1 MVFINIPF
9 GEKAYAEEVV
19 LDKEY
24 HVNASGIIP
33 NSEEVIW
40 AYGGP
45 GPDISKSITVADI
58 ENENRITIAPS
69 DEYHVQPEDLKIVIS
84 DDTSL
89 NYGVCLKFDSDMFEQ
104 DMVCAN
110 AKHRGEGVNVEK
122 YRPYDEYGNAFAY
135 VWTENSGPTSLDASY
150 NSGFVVSNA
159 GFRYGEPYYD
169 TVEGYK
175 SMIIPVERTFADG
188 GVSWNMIDWYA
199 EPGDMIELNITT
211 EMLQEQKTDFDEIDH
226 EYYTRPRDLKITN
239 SAASGRI
246 CVEYAG
252 DLFRV
257 DTKSSTPNMVC
268 AGNNRSGVSFY
279 VANDRM
285 MGDRAKD
292 NFATATSDGSSQDEQ
307 FVISYNSGFKVAN
320 VGFRYGQPYY
330 KDISGLNSLVIPV
343 EVKDDID
350 PMIIDGV
357 DTDIEVGTPFYY
369 GNKIWFDEAVALSV
383 EESPTIEHNIHWD
396 EPFAITN
403 LELDGFNTGSGTA
416 VIYHYKDES
425 DSGYVGG
432 HPTGDEGIVGWRV
445 SDMRYMMMKD
455 YNRNELGVELTVE
468 PILHKDK
475 NLYGGMKRII
485 KPGEEFIAGYN
496 QCTKESIDVALGNEP
511 RSATDENV
519 YPNYE
524 AGVPFDVSYSR
535 TNEYGENVCRLNI
548 ASNLTDEQAAQL
560 DRLYG
565 WSLGQHSGADLVYY
579 YDVFVNYELD
589 GGENN
594 ADNPSKFISKL
605 VCSAASPCLDTHDS
619 FDDREFLPATKE
631 GMRFAGWYL
640 DADYQEPI
648 EMWSELGSN
657 NTVTLYA
664 KYVEASADEDTAD
677 DANVTPEAVDGTDL
691 PNTFDGIVG
700 FVVILLGL
708 CAALAVGYKLNKR

>member
-24 HVNASGIIP
+24 HVYASDIMP
-33 NSEEVIW
+33 NDDDVIW
-40 AYGGP
+40 AYDSP
-45 GPDISKSITVADI
+45 GPEISKSITVADI

-110 AKHRGEGVNVEK
+110 AKHRGEGVDVEK
-122 YRPYDEYGNAFAY
+122 YRPYNEYGNTFAY
-135 VWTENSGPTSLDASY
+135 VWANDSGPTSFDASY
-150 NSGFVVSNA
+150 SSDFVVSNA

-175 SMIIPVERTFADG
+175 SMIIPVERAFADG
-188 GVSWNMIDWYA
+188 GASWNMIDWYD
-199 EPGDMIELNITT
+199 EPGDMIELNVTT

-239 SAASGRI
+239 GAASGRI

-257 DTKSSTPNMVC
+257 ESNDSTPNMVC
-268 AGNNRSGVSFY
+268 AGNNRSDASFY
-279 VANDRM
+279 VANDRLADN
-285 MGDRAKD
+285 GAKD

-307 FVISYNSGFKVAN
+307 FVISYNPEFKVGN
-320 VGFRYGQPYY
+320 VGFRYGEPYY

-350 PMIIDGV
+350 PMILDGI
-357 DTDIEVGTPFYY
+357 DTDIEVGTSFYY
-369 GNKIWFDEAVALSV
+369 GNSIEFDEGVALSV
-383 EESPTIEHNIHWD
+383 EKSPTMKHDYDWN
-396 EPFAITN
+396 EPDKITD
-403 LELDGFNTGSGTA
+403 LRYDGFNYGSGDA
-416 VIYHYKDES
+416 LIYYYDGW
-425 DSGYVGG
+425 SGAMYEGG
-432 HPTGDEGIVGWRV
+432 RPTGDEGIVGWRV
-445 SDMRYMMMKD
+445 SDMRYMMTRYYDSSM
-455 YNRNELGVELTVE
+455 LGVELMVE

-475 NLYGGMKRII
+475 DLYGGMKRII
-485 KPGEEFIAGYN
+485 KPGEEFIAGYAE
-496 QCTKESIDVALGNEP
+496 CTNGEIGEGWGEP
-511 RSATDENV
+511 WSVTDENE
-519 YPNYE
+519 YPDHE

-535 TNEYGENVCRLNI
+535 TNEYGENICRLNV

-565 WSLGQHSGADLVYY
+565 WSLGTESGIDVVYY

-589 GGENN
+589 GGENDP
-594 ADNPSKFISKL
+594 DNPSKFISKL
-605 VCSAASPCLDTHDS
+605 VCSVAHPCLDTHES
-619 FDDREFLPATKE
+619 FDDKAFLPATKE
-631 GMRFAGWYL
+631 GLRFAGWYL
-640 DADYQEPI
+640 DADYQEPVK
-648 EMWSELGSN
+648 MRSELGSN

-664 KYVEASADEDTAD
+664 KFVEASADEDTAD
-677 DANVTPEAVDGTDL
+677 DVNITPEAVDGVDL

-700 FVVILLGL
+700 FVAILLGL